1 MGKAATSHHSTYSV
15 SKGVSMEFAI
25 ENIAN
30 VRREIEPLLE
40 QHYQEIALNKDVIKL
55 NPDWRAYAQLDA
67 INGLRIYTARKD
79 GELMG
84 YFVVIVS
91 RSLHYKDHLFANN
104 DVIFLAKSARK
115 GLTGIKLIKY
125 AIESLAAEGIT
136 KLHVNTKAH
145 QPFDAILERLN
156 FEEIE
161 RVYSLVLR

>member
-1 MGKAATSHHSTYSV
+1 MK
-15 SKGVSMEFAI
+15 FAL
-25 ENIAN
+25 ENLAR

-40 QHYQEIALNKDVIKL
+40 EHWKEIALNKEVIKL
-55 NPDWRAYAQLDA
+55 NPDWEGYARLDN
-67 INGLRIYTARKD
+67 INALRVYTARKND
-79 GELMG
+79 KLMG

-91 RSLHYKDHLFANN
+91 KSLHYRDHLFANN
-104 DVIFLAKSARK
+104 DIIFLTKAARK
-115 GLTGIKLIKY
+115 GLTGVKLIKF
-125 AIESLAAEGIT
+125 AIDSLTAEGIT

>member
-1 MGKAATSHHSTYSV
+1 MD
-15 SKGVSMEFAI
+15 FAL

-40 QHYQEIALNKDVIKL
+40 QHYKEIALNKDIIKL

-79 GELMG
+79 GKLMG

-104 DVIFLAKSARK
+104 DVIFLTKTARK
-115 GLTGIKLIKY
+115 GLTGLKLVKY
-125 AIESLAAEGIT
+125 AIESLKAEGVT
-136 KLHVNTKAH
+136 KLHVNTKMH
-145 QPFDAILERLN
+145 QPFDPIMERLG

-161 RVYSLVLR
+161 TVFSKVLR

>member
-1 MGKAATSHHSTYSV
+1 
-15 SKGVSMEFAI
+15 MEYAI
-25 ENIAN
+25 ENLAK
-30 VRREIEPLLE
+30 VRREIEPLLK
-40 QHYQEIALNKDVIKL
+40 QHYDEIALNKDIIKM
-55 NPDWRAYAQLDA
+55 NPDWEGYARLDA
-67 INGLRIYTARKD
+67 VNALRIYTARRNDK
-79 GELMG
+79 LLG

-91 RSLHYKDHLFANN
+91 KSLHYRDHLFANN

-115 GLTGIKLIKY
+115 GLTGVKLIKY

-136 KLHVNTKAH
+136 KLHINTKAH

>member
-1 MGKAATSHHSTYSV
+1 
-15 SKGVSMEFAI
+15 MEYAI
-25 ENIAN
+25 ENLAK
-30 VRREIEPLLE
+30 VRREIEPLLK
-40 QHYQEIALNKDVIKL
+40 QHYDEIALNKDIIKM
-55 NPDWRAYAQLDA
+55 NPDWEAYARLDA
-67 INGLRIYTARKD
+67 VNALRIYTARRNDK
-79 GELMG
+79 LLG

-91 RSLHYKDHLFANN
+91 KSLHYRDHLFANN
-104 DVIFLAKSARK
+104 DVIFLTKPARK

-136 KLHVNTKAH
+136 KLHINTKAH

>member
-1 MGKAATSHHSTYSV
+1 MY
-15 SKGVSMEFAI
+15 FAL

-40 QHYQEIALNKDVIKL
+40 QHYKEIALNKDIIKL

-79 GELMG
+79 GKLMG

-104 DVIFLAKSARK
+104 DVIFLTKTARK
-115 GLTGIKLIKY
+115 GLTGMKLVKY
-125 AIESLAAEGIT
+125 AIESLKAEGVT
-136 KLHVNTKAH
+136 KLHVNTKMH
-145 QPFDAILERLN
+145 QPFDPIMERLG

-161 RVYSLVLR
+161 TVFSKVLR

>member
-1 MGKAATSHHSTYSV
+1 MD
-15 SKGVSMEFAI
+15 FAL

-40 QHYQEIALNKDVIKL
+40 QHYKEIALNKDIIKL

-79 GELMG
+79 GKLMG

-104 DVIFLAKSARK
+104 DVIFLTKTARK
-115 GLTGIKLIKY
+115 GLTGMKLVKY
-125 AIESLAAEGIT
+125 AIASLKAEGVT
-136 KLHVNTKAH
+136 KLHVNTKMH
-145 QPFDAILERLN
+145 QPFDPIMERLG

-161 RVYSLVLR
+161 AVFSKVLR